1 MAANVHFYIF
11 SAKTGDVQIISSVMI
26 KLNLPEYAFRT
37 KIEDEKPFIFD
48 PNRKKFVVLTPE
60 EWVRQNFIQY
70 LKTEKKYPESLMAV
84 EKQIMVNG
92 NQRRFD
98 LLIYLRNGQPHLI
111 AEFKAPNVKITQE
124 TFDQVVRYNMS
135 LRVERVVVSNG
146 LQHFACEIDYIKNSY
161 SYLPE
166 IPVFCER
173 CRVDGL
179 GFS

>member
-1 MAANVHFYIF
+1 MQNMNQ
-11 SAKTGDVQIISSVMI
+11 TME

-37 KIEDEKPFIFD
+37 KIENEKTYIFD
-48 PNRKKFVVLTPE
+48 SIRKKFVVLKPE

-70 LKTEKKYPESLMAV
+70 LKNEKKYPESLMAV
-84 EKQIMVNG
+84 EKQIMVNQ

-146 LQHFACEIDYIKNSY
+146 LQHFACEIDYIKDSS

-173 CRVDGL
+173 CRVDGQ